1 MARSIDE
8 RIVQMTFNN
17 QDFERKAAAT
27 IKTLGALKT
36 AADFTG
42 LNKGFNELGK
52 TANSLNFNPLIDSV
66 QAVGKQFNAWE
77 QLAIGA
83 LRKIGDQAVQTGE
96 RLIKSLTIDLVSTG
110 WNKYNDLNASV
121 QTLVNSTGKS
131 VDEIDKYLKRLMWYS
146 DETSFGFTD
155 MTKAL
160 GTMVSSGGEIDKLIP
175 MLMGVGNA
183 VAYAGKGAA
192 EFTRVIYNLNQSYSS
207 GALLTQDWR
216 SIELAGADSE
226 QLKEQLLGVAVALK
240 KVDKSK
246 ATIENFR
253 NLLSDRVFTRD
264 VMEQA
269 FGNFAEMTLEAE
281 RLVNEGKFETASEAI
296 ESLSG
301 KYSEFAE
308 RAFKSAQEA
317 KSFKEAI
324 EATQDAVSSGWMQ
337 TFQIIFG
344 SYDEAKELWT
354 DVVEDL
360 WDIFASGAKKRNN
373 ILQEWKDIWLRV
385 YDASDD
391 LAMQDAGYAE
401 MTEYATQTHAVI
413 AAISDL
419 ILQIRDDLVSVWKAV
434 FPIRKTLNEA
444 GEEVEDYVSV
454 ARKIFFV
461 IEDVRKAIVN
471 LREEGLESDVGRA
484 FRKGLQALLEVL
496 KTVAAY
502 AKTFVD
508 SFIGPLRNMLM
519 PVIQDIGAVFAIIF
533 GEVIRGAQDARKDLS
548 PFQKVLEA
556 ILNILKPIIDFIGQI
571 VKGIKEW
578 LAEASVAKALNKDS
592 EQLSLFSKTL
602 NGIAKVLTFVANVF
616 NGTVNIFKGLATVFG
631 TVIDKIKGSI
641 GNLLESHGTDVAG
654 LAEGGFLGVLGV
666 ALASLVAKLKKLDLK
681 TIIEA
686 VKGAF
691 TDSKDSFLGKIKGVL
706 DSVSKALNTFTESIK
721 IKMLKEIANTI
732 IKLAAALLIISL
744 VDSDKIASS
753 LAAMMA
759 VLGEAM
765 ATMGVLGAMKPG
777 NIQGMTR
784 MLSSV
789 ATSIIL
795 LSVSLKILSG
805 INPEQIGS
813 SLLLLG
819 GSLTIVA
826 GFIWAL
832 NAATKRMRD
841 VKIATIAAALKS
853 IGFAMIEMA
862 AALKIMSGIPF
873 ESMKIALLGLGGA
886 LTGVFAFIVGI
897 AKLTKGNG
905 LTSIQAAGK
914 GLMFLGASLIEMALA
929 LKIMGTMNIKEM
941 GIALLGLVTGLAAI
955 FGFAVGVSKLAGANS
970 FAILS
975 VSMIAMGTGLLIMA
989 GALKLLGSM
998 SWGEIGKG
1006 LVALA
1011 GGLVLLGVAGT
1022 ALGVISPL
1030 LVTGAIALSAFG
1042 GALLL
1047 VSKGLLAFAG
1057 TYAIISAFGKDISGG
1072 LLNVLT
1078 EAFAAIIQLIPS
1090 FILGIGQ
1097 AVLNVADKI
1106 ADMFTQ
1112 LISIGIK
1119 VIIDNVQRIIEAWTI
1134 LLMTLLTTI
1143 RDEIYMFTVLGSDIL
1158 INFLQGVR
1166 DKLPEL
1172 IIVVFEVIG
1181 AFVTALGEGLPIL
1194 IDAGQRMIIDF
1205 INGLAESIRANAGDF
1220 GAAIGNLCSAIVEGI
1235 VAGFG
1240 SAVATFGGNLLGAG
1254 ANLIDGIKNLFG
1266 GGVASEGAEESGS
1279 DLVFSLGSGIENNS
1293 GSVYSIAEETGK
1305 ETAEKMNASE
1315 EATTSG
1321 KDTLNGLAIGLQD
1334 PELLEQIRQQGINA
1348 GNVFME
1354 AYRSVVDINSPSKE
1368 MEKLGLY
1375 TISGLVRGLSDLV
1388 DVNKAGQ
1395 SVGQAVLDSISQATS
1410 IIDDTLENDLNPV
1423 ITPVL
1428 DLSNI
1433 SNGASAISSMLDAG
1447 ASYNAAFAVN
1457 GSRMRASEIQN
1468 SGISS
1473 PTINVNFTVNQAG
1486 GEFDNDTIARYSRQ
1500 IADEVN
1506 VKLGKLL
1513 WR

>member
-42 LNKGFNELGK
+42 LNKGFQDLGK
-52 TANSLNFNPLIDSV
+52 TANSLNFNPLMDSV

-77 QLAIGA
+77 ELAIGA

-110 WNKYNDLNASV
+110 WTKYDDLNGSV

-160 GTMVSSGGEIDKLIP
+160 GTMVSSGGDVEKLIP
-175 MLMGVGNA
+175 MLMGIGNA
-183 VAYAGKGAA
+183 VAFAGKGAA
-192 EFTRVIYNLNQSYSS
+192 EFQRAIYNLNQSYSQ
-207 GALLTQDWR
+207 GALNTLDWKSLSNASVDSKELKNQLLQAAVELNKITKSQAKLENFSDFLKNKTFDR
-216 SIELAGADSE
+216 NVMELA
-226 QLKEQLLGVAVALK
+226 
-240 KVDKSK
+240 
-246 ATIENFR
+246 
-253 NLLSDRVFTRD
+253 
-264 VMEQA
+264 
-269 FGNFAEMTLEAE
+269 FGRFAEFTLQVEEAV
-281 RLVNEGKFETASEAI
+281 RSGQYETASEAM
-296 ESLSG
+296 EALSG
-301 KYSEFAE
+301 STAKFAE
-308 RAFKSAQEA
+308 DAFIAGQSA
-317 KSFKEAI
+317 KSFKEALD
-324 EATQDAVSSGWMQ
+324 ATKDAVSSGWMQ

-344 SYDEAKELWT
+344 SYDEAKALWT

-391 LAMQDAGYAE
+391 IAMQDAGYAE
-401 MTEYATQTHAVI
+401 MTQYATQTHAVI

-508 SFIGPLRNMLM
+508 SFIGPLRDMLM
-519 PVIQDIGAVFAIIF
+519 PVIQDIGAVFALIF
-533 GEVIRGAQDARKDLS
+533 GEVIRGAQDARKDLT

-556 ILNILKPIIDFIGQI
+556 ILNILKPIVDFIGQI

-578 LAEASVAKALNKDS
+578 LAEASVSKALNKDS
-592 EQLSLFSKTL
+592 EQLSLFSKVL
-602 NGIAKVLTFVANVF
+602 NGIAKLLTFVANVF
-616 NGTVNIFKGLATVFG
+616 NGTVNVFKSLASVFG

-706 DSVSKALNTFTESIK
+706 DSVSNALNTFTESIK

-732 IKLAAALLIISL
+732 VKLAAALLIISL

-765 ATMGVLGAMKPG
+765 VTMGVLGAMKPG

-784 MLSSV
+784 ILSSV

-795 LSVSLKILSG
+795 LSVALKILSG

-929 LKIMGTMNIKEM
+929 LKIMGTMNIQEM
-941 GIALLGLVTGLAAI
+941 GIALLGLVAGLAAI

-975 VSMIAMGTGLLIMA
+975 VSMIAMGTGLLILAGALKVLGSMSLAQIGKGLLGMA
-989 GALKLLGSM
+989 GAL
-998 SWGEIGKG
+998 
-1006 LVALA
+1006 
-1011 GGLVLLGVAGT
+1011 VLMGATSVVLGV
-1022 ALGVISPL
+1022 LSPL
-1030 LVTGAIALSAFG
+1030 LLAASVAISAFG

-1047 VSKGLLAFAG
+1047 ASKGLLAFAG
-1057 TYAIISAFGKDISGG
+1057 TYTLISTIGRDISGS
-1072 LLNVLT
+1072 LLEILVQ
-1078 EAFAAIIQLIPS
+1078 ASAAIIQLVPGML
-1090 FILGIGQ
+1090 LGLGQ
-1097 AVLNVADKI
+1097 AVINI
-1106 ADMFTQ
+1106 SGQ
-1112 LISIGIK
+1112 LIKMIGQLILMLSIAIRENLPILLETWIF
-1119 VIIDNVQRIIEAWTI
+1119 VLLTI
-1134 LLMTLLTTI
+1134 LTAI
-1143 RDEIYMFTVLGSDIL
+1143 RDNIYEFSTLGGDIL
-1158 INFLQGVR
+1158 TGFLEGIR
-1166 DKLPEL
+1166 DKLGNL
-1172 IIVVFEVIG
+1172 ILVVFEILSVIIES
-1181 AFVTALGEGLPIL
+1181 LGQGIPML

-1205 INGLAESIRANAGDF
+1205 INGLAESIRNNAGDF
-1220 GAAIGNLCSAIVEGI
+1220 GAAIGNLCSAIIEGI
-1235 VAGFG
+1235 VTGFG

-1254 ANLIDGIKNLFG
+1254 ASLIDGIKNLFSG
-1266 GGVASEGAEESGS
+1266 GTASEGAVESGS
-1279 DLVFSLGSGIENNS
+1279 SLVTSLSTGIETNS
-1293 GSVYSIAEETGK
+1293 GEAYSTAEDLGK
-1305 ETAEKMNASE
+1305 TTAEKMEASE

-1321 KDTLNGLAIGLQD
+1321 KDTLNGLVIGLQD

-1354 AYRSVVDINSPSKE
+1354 AYRSVADINSPSKE

-1433 SNGASAISSMLDAG
+1433 SNGASAISGMLDTG
-1447 ASYNAAFAVN
+1447 ASYNAALAVN
-1457 GSRMRASEIQN
+1457 GSRMRTSEIQN

-1486 GEFDNDTIARYSRQ
+1486 GEFDNDTIARYGRQ

-1506 VKLGKLL
+1506 VTLGKLL